1 MPLYDYK
8 ICETGQVVEV
18 MHSSSTEISTW
29 GELAQL
35 IGRELEGLQSDGAVI
50 RQITGRVFVNGNL
63 EDLSQGKVVQK
74 SPNRL
79 RGGCCGGGCGH

>member
-1 MPLYDYK
+1 
-8 ICETGQVVEV
+8 
-18 MHSSSTEISTW
+18 
-29 GELAQL
+29 
-35 IGRELEGLQSDGAVI
+35 VI

-63 EDLSQGKVVQK
+63 EDLSKGKVIQK